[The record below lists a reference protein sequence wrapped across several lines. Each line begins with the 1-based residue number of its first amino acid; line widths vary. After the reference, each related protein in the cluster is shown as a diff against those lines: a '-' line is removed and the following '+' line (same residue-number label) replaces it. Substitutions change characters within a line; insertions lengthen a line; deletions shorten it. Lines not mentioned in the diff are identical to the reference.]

1 MCLLNCLSLSFCVSA
16 IVCSL
21 PGCLPIQSISTDHR
35 QDAIRLCFD
44 NHFLYLRLCFCILC
58 LDNHFLYL
66 RLCFCIIGFDNHF
79 LSYFLQP
86 LSIINRCYCLNFQ
99 TVSFWFGKFSTFCF
113 SRFFQALYTLEKM
126 ARNVFSDTNLS
137 YGSWEAIQIG
147 AHYHLHISH
156 KSM

>member
-35 QDAIRLCFD
+35 HDAIRLCFD
-44 NHFLYLRLCFCILC
+44 NHFLYLRLTSNVHIVLFCHI
-58 LDNHFLYL
+58 FFKLYL
-66 RLCFCIIGFDNHF
+66 SLVAAYCFSFQILF
-79 LSYFLQP
+79 LL
-86 LSIINRCYCLNFQ
+86 
-99 TVSFWFGKFSTFCF
+99 GKFNVFCF
-113 SRFFQALYTLEKM
+113 VRFFQALYTLEKM

-137 YGSWEAIQIG
+137 YGSWKAIQIG